1 MALRRMAAP
10 VRARPGLAAIACLGI
25 AWGFVMHSMGWAQL
39 AHFAQVRALADGRAN
54 IDRWH
59 WQTKDK
65 AWVDGHF
72 YSVKA
77 PGLPLATLPEYMA
90 LDAAGT
96 WSVSEDAAENA
107 SHAAHPRWTP
117 PGRAYPY
124 VIQFGFNPHRAL
136 RVQTEVQDETPM
148 VWALTLLGAVVPAV
162 LLLLLVRWA
171 ADRIQPG
178 YGTAAAITLGLGT
191 IVMTFAAEYFSHVA
205 SATLGFAAFAL
216 LFRERLG
223 TARPAHR
230 PSGSDAGATRP
241 ATSLALV
248 AAAGLCV
255 GLAVTLEYPL
265 GLLGAILFVYAI
277 SRPGRRLPRAVA
289 YGGAAICGAAPALA
303 FNLWALGSPFSFA
316 YSNAVAVQG
325 LTGHAV
331 LGLNDSGF
339 FGINLPHP
347 GAAVDLLIASRGLLT
362 LTPVLAMAVAGAVM
376 MRRRAHA
383 AEGNVVLA
391 VAIVFFL
398 YNAGYWLP
406 FGGGSPGPRFLIPA
420 LPFVA
425 LGLATAYRRLPALT
439 LALAIPSVVFMLAGA
454 LTFPLIGDNGT
465 GTWADQLA
473 SGTLEQ
479 TLLTVVGVRNGW
491 LAALPLLA
499 AVAAAVA
506 LAARATPPVRLGSLR
521 PALAALAGWAAL
533 AILGP
538 TIAGDP
544 VTPLRG
550 GISVLALVGL
560 ALGASLATLLALRY
574 RERRAELGPDRLV
587 VAEPRLGRIS

>member
-1 MALRRMAAP
+1 MAEPL
-10 VRARPGLAAIACLGI
+10 RARPGIAAIVALGI
-25 AWGFVMHSMGWAQL
+25 AWGVVMHSMGWAQL
-39 AHFAQVRALADGRAN
+39 AHYAQVRAFAAGRAD
-54 IDRWH
+54 IDPWQ
-59 WQTKDK
+59 WQTRDK
-65 AWVDGHF
+65 AFVDGHF

-77 PGLPLATLPEYMA
+77 PGLPALTLPVYLGLHAAGAEDVA
-90 LDAAGT
+90 RDAAQT
-96 WSVSEDAAENA
+96 A
-107 SHAAHPRWTP
+107 SRADHPRWAP
-117 PGRAYPY
+117 PPQPDLNQYGFSARRA
-124 VIQFGFNPHRAL
+124 A
-136 RVQTEVQDETPM
+136 RVEANAENEAPM
-148 VWALTLLGAVVPAV
+148 IWALTLVGAVLPAIG
-162 LLLLLVRWA
+162 LLFLVRWVGE
-171 ADRIQPG
+171 RLEPG

-191 IVMTFAAEYFSHVA
+191 IVMTFAAEYFSHIA

-223 TARPAHR
+223 PARPAHR

-248 AAAGLCV
+248 AAAGLCA

-479 TLLTVVGVRNGW
+479 TLLTVIGVRNGW

-521 PALAALAGWAAL
+521 PALAALAGWTAM